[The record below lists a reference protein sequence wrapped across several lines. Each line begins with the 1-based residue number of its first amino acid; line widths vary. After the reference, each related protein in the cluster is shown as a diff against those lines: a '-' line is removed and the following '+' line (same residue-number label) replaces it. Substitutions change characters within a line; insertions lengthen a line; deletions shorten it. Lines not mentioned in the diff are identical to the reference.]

1 MTKRAKV
8 LIIDDDQDLNVAIE
22 TLLGLKDFEVL
33 SATNAD
39 DGVRLAREQHPDVI
53 LLDILLSPRSG
64 IEVYRELRAD
74 STRIASRPS
83 SRPAGRRRTSWTSR
97 WSRRRWSSESGNW
110 SARRSEW
117 MGGPMDDWM
126 NGGRASPARPLPS
139 SHPAARPSVRRAASP
154 AWS

>member
-1 MTKRAKV
+1 MAKRTKV

-74 STRIASRPS
+74 PSLRHTKILIVTALKAKIHEDRFAPELEACWAAEDFLDKPVEPEALVERIRQLV
-83 SRPAGRRRTSWTSR
+83 GK
-97 WSRRRWSSESGNW
+97 EG
-110 SARRSEW
+110 
-117 MGGPMDDWM
+117 
-126 NGGRASPARPLPS
+126 
-139 SHPAARPSVRRAASP
+139 
-154 AWS
+154 

>member
-1 MTKRAKV
+1 MTERAKV

-22 TLLGLKDFEVL
+22 TLLGLRDFEVL

-74 STRIASRPS
+74 PSLRHTKILIVTALKAKIHEDRFAPELEACWAAEDFLDKPVEPEALVERIRELV
-83 SRPAGRRRTSWTSR
+83 GK
-97 WSRRRWSSESGNW
+97 EG
-110 SARRSEW
+110 
-117 MGGPMDDWM
+117 
-126 NGGRASPARPLPS
+126 
-139 SHPAARPSVRRAASP
+139 
-154 AWS
+154 

>member
-1 MTKRAKV
+1 MAKRAKV

-74 STRIASRPS
+74 PS
-83 SRPAGRRRTSWTSR
+83 LRHTKILIVTAL
-97 WSRRRWSSESGNW
+97 
-110 SARRSEW
+110 RRS
-117 MGGPMDDWM
+117 
-126 NGGRASPARPLPS
+126 
-139 SHPAARPSVRRAASP
+139 
-154 AWS
+154 